1 MFVLHLERKQQRIKR
16 LIPQQLYNRHNEVPL
31 LHHREG
37 KVEAAYYNEVQTA
50 LKRFGKQIRFPIPKL
65 KHLDLILQKNAWIVV
80 DRAQSDFPDLAWVNF
95 QTDGRTDLQAPVV
108 CEVRIFHYAASMIL
122 RRTLEAMDLM
132 LGEQLAE
139 IINDEKAD
147 VIPFRR

>member
-1 MFVLHLERKQQRIKR
+1 MNPTQF
-16 LIPQQLYNRHNEVPL
+16 YNRHNEVPL

-50 LKRFGKQIRFPIPKL
+50 LKKLGPQIRFRIPKL
-65 KHLDLILQKNAWIVV
+65 KHLDLILQKDAWIVV
-80 DRAQSDFPDLAWVNF
+80 DRALSDFPILAWTDF
-95 QTDGRTDLQAPVV
+95 QTEGRESLLEPVQ
-108 CEVRIFHYAASMIL
+108 CEVRIFHFAASMIL

-139 IINDEKAD
+139 IMNDEKAD
-147 VIPFRR
+147 VLPFKKEPEDK